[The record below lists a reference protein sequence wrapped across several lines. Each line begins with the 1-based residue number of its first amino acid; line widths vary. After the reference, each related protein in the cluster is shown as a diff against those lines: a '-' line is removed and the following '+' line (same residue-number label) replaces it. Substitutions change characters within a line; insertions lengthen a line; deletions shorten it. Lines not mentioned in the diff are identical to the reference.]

1 MNTWRKFFHCSNMTT
16 NSLLPD
22 LNKMWLYG
30 RIILLFRYQF
40 RLIGVY
46 GTSQRRV
53 NRSCPLCVS

>member
-1 MNTWRKFFHCSNMTT
+1 MNTLREFFRCSNMTI
-16 NSLLPD
+16 SSHLPN

-53 NRSCPLCVS
+53 NRSCPL